1 MAYVCDIWVRLA
13 APMMPHICEELWS
26 KMGHKDYVS
35 LATWPRP
42 DKKLIDKGVE
52 MAQQVVDSTI
62 RDIREITRLLKGK
75 KAKTVHVYVAPEWM
89 FRAMKSIRDA
99 NIPTIVGDI
108 MKHLMANEEYRR
120 HGKEV
125 KIIVDR
131 ITRENGLWD
140 HSGSA
145 KDEMAVLLDS
155 ADYIG
160 EELKVDVIV
169 QDSGHPTYDPQK
181 KARFA
186 LPGRVSLYLE

>member
-1 MAYVCDIWVRLA
+1 
-13 APMMPHICEELWS
+13 
-26 KMGHKDYVS
+26 VS

-108 MKHLMANEEYRR
+108 MKHLMANEEFRR

-125 KIIVDR
+125 KTIVDR

-140 HSGSA
+140 HSGSS

-169 QDSGHPTYDPQK
+169 QDSEHPTYDPQN